1 MRFLESRR
9 KIRWLTRCPK
19 VYRSCLVLKNRK
31 NVFWRLKERREAL
44 VRVFQAKK
52 KLDMKLVTFWV
63 FRHRFIMPWALE
75 RFRFVD
81 SSRFLYSNNLFCFS
95 NLSRDIAKLNMRC
108 RVVFFQSQFWL
119 ERIRSLVRE
128 KILIL
133 RCNFVNVLSAVKLFL
148 RACYLNSW
156 QAFCFCCQR
165 DFRWP
170 KISVSFLREVNW
182 SFLYRILSQIIRN
195 RIFLLSEI
203 WFRIL

>member
-1 MRFLESRR
+1 VVWRR
-9 KIRWLTRCPK
+9 L
-19 VYRSCLVLKNRK
+19 
-31 NVFWRLKERREAL
+31 ERRWDL
-44 VRVFQAKK
+44 VRVFQARKNAV
-52 KLDMKLVTFWV
+52 MKFRVFWV
-63 FRHRFIMPWALE
+63 FWCRFIMVWALE

-81 SSRFLYSNNLFCFS
+81 SSRFRYSNSLFCFEV
-95 NLSRDIAKLNMRC
+95 LSRDIAKLKMRC

-119 ERIRSLVRE
+119 ERMRSLVRE
-128 KILIL
+128 KIRIL
-133 RCNFVNVLSAVKLFL
+133 RCNLVNVLSAVKLFL

-156 QAFCFCCQR
+156 QASCFCCQR

-170 KISVSFLREVNW
+170 KISVTFLREVNW